1 MGIILIIRKTDKE
14 SFGGGLINDPV
25 YAGKAMVDPSKN
37 INEEVS
43 SNLFINGEF
52 RINNDKND
60 AILCLG
66 NNCYSEYDLNSLIN
80 NPVPYEKYTD
90 EKKHLEDGSS
100 INVSVPTDLC
110 FDDNCINKDNLR
122 LLNEKDGV
130 LIEATSATPYV
141 NERGV
146 LSSDSPYYS
155 TEDDARSSANKNDHS
170 LLPQTSFMKPVLQA
184 LKVNIHEGINGD
196 TGGTIGSSG
205 APSGGED
212 GTLKYYDIHG
222 DGKCMAGHAEGNAAV
237 CFPYGGGHTSLE
249 CDHWKYWR
257 CPKYSSFKKKWHDGN
272 WDAGYVD
279 LDVVAAVSDEYNIED
294 SKFRLIPGTDTNVT
308 CM

>member
-1 MGIILIIRKTDKE
+1 MTSIIMLVLYLLFVMGIILIIRKTDKE

-170 LLPQTSFMKPVLQA
+170 LLPQTPFMKPVLQA
-184 LKVNIHEGINGD
+184 LKVDIHEGITDPPADGN
-196 TGGTIGSSG
+196 TGWKHES
-205 APSGGED
+205 
-212 GTLKYYDIHG
+212 G
-222 DGKCMAGHAEGNAAV
+222 DGKCMPGYATGDDAICKPN
-237 CFPYGGGHTSLE
+237 GGGHTSLY
-249 CDHWKYWR
+249 CDSSKYWR
-257 CPKYSSFKKKWHDGN
+257 CDNWVNKRWHDGEA
-272 WDAGYVD
+272 DAVRTN
-279 LDVVAAVSDEYNIED
+279 LDVIAAVSDEYNIED
-294 SKFRLIPGTDTNVT
+294 AVFRLVPGTDTNVT